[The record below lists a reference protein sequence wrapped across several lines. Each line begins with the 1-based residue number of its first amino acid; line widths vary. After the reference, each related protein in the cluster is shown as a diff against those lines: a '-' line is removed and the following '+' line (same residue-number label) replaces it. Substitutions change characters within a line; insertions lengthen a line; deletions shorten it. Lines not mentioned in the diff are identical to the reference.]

1 VLTPGYGETQVSDD
15 ELEAL
20 VPQARQLLDEPV
32 GKAAVYDLEQ
42 GIQAQV
48 VEELIPQVLAGKRSL
63 ASLLDDRFLR
73 ELHRQLYGDV
83 WSWAGTFR
91 TQELNI
97 GVDPWQITVELR
109 NSLDNLRYRWEYT
122 DDWTPR

>member
-32 GKAAVYDLEQ
+32 SKAAVYDLEK

-48 VEELIPQVLAGKRSL
+48 VEELIPQVLAGELGL

-73 ELHRQLYGDV
+73 ELHGQFYGDV
-83 WSWAGTFR
+83 
-91 TQELNI
+91 
-97 GVDPWQITVELR
+97 
-109 NSLDNLRYRWEYT
+109 
-122 DDWTPR
+122 